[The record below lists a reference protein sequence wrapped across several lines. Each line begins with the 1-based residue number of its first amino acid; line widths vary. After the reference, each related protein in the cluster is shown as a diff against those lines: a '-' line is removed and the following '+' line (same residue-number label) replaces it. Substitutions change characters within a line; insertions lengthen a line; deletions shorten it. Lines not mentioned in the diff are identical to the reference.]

1 MRWFEF
7 TRRITLLS
15 IALGCLLVLPCD
27 PVVSRAFAAD
37 VTPHAFGFASVLNV
51 PRGSVQTSAPVTI
64 TGIDSPAPMY
74 VVDGFYSIGCAGPYV
89 ASPGVIS
96 NGQSIC
102 VRHTA
107 SALPSTVTTT
117 TLTVGGVSGSFSSA
131 TLGVRPTDF
140 GGSGRSAV
148 VWRDNTSALAVWLMN
163 GTGVEAT
170 GFFNVP
176 PDWQVEGAGD
186 FDGDRRADLV
196 WRRPLTGE
204 TAIWFMNGTDRVG
217 ASFFTVPPEWSV
229 AAVADVDG
237 DGMTDIL
244 WRRYDTGDLAIW
256 FMNGG
261 SMTSVTFFNVPT
273 NWTLETTG
281 DFNGDGS
288 ADLLWRDR
296 SSGLTALWLMHGASI
311 AGTTFVSVPVGWD
324 VVLAAD
330 LDGDGKSDIVWR
342 HAGAGNWN
350 DYVPWFMDGT
360 TIVRTT
366 RYNVATDW
374 VLAGAGDFDGSGV
387 DDLLWRNDASAAA
400 LVWYA
405 FPSNGT
411 FQLRFFSLA
420 ASWYVVA
427 P

>member
-1 MRWFEF
+1 
-7 TRRITLLS
+7 
-15 IALGCLLVLPCD
+15 
-27 PVVSRAFAAD
+27 
-37 VTPHAFGFASVLNV
+37 
-51 PRGSVQTSAPVTI
+51 
-64 TGIDSPAPMY
+64 
-74 VVDGFYSIGCAGPYV
+74 
-89 ASPGVIS
+89 
-96 NGQSIC
+96 

-186 FDGDRRADLV
+186 FDDDRRADLV

-204 TAIWFMNGTDRVG
+204 T
-217 ASFFTVPPEWSV
+217 
-229 AAVADVDG
+229 
-237 DGMTDIL
+237 
-244 WRRYDTGDLAIW
+244 AIW

-273 NWTLETTG
+273 NWTLKTTG

-350 DYVPWFMDGT
+350 DYVPWVMDGT

>member
-37 VTPHAFGFASVLNV
+37 VTPDAFGFASVLNV

-131 TLGVRPTDF
+131 TLGVRRTDF

-186 FDGDRRADLV
+186 FDDDRRADLV

-204 TAIWFMNGTDRVG
+204 T
-217 ASFFTVPPEWSV
+217 
-229 AAVADVDG
+229 
-237 DGMTDIL
+237 
-244 WRRYDTGDLAIW
+244 AIW

-288 ADLLWRDR
+288 ADLVWRDR

>member
-37 VTPHAFGFASVLNV
+37 VTPDAFGFASVLNV
-51 PRGSVQTSAPVTI
+51 PRGSVQTSGPVTI

-117 TLTVGGVSGSFSSA
+117 TLTVGGVSGRFSSA

-163 GTGVEAT
+163 GAGVEAT

-204 TAIWFMNGTDRVG
+204 TAIWFMNG
-217 ASFFTVPPEWSV
+217 
-229 AAVADVDG
+229 
-237 DGMTDIL
+237 
-244 WRRYDTGDLAIW
+244 
-256 FMNGG
+256 G

-288 ADLLWRDR
+288 ADLMWRDR

>member
-37 VTPHAFGFASVLNV
+37 VTPDAFGFASVLNV

-117 TLTVGGVSGSFSSA
+117 TLTVGGVSGRFSSA

-163 GTGVEAT
+163 GAGVEAT

-204 TAIWFMNGTDRVG
+204 TAIWFMNG
-217 ASFFTVPPEWSV
+217 
-229 AAVADVDG
+229 
-237 DGMTDIL
+237 
-244 WRRYDTGDLAIW
+244 
-256 FMNGG
+256 G

-288 ADLLWRDR
+288 ADLMWRDR
-296 SSGLTALWLMHGASI
+296 SSGRTALWLMHGASI